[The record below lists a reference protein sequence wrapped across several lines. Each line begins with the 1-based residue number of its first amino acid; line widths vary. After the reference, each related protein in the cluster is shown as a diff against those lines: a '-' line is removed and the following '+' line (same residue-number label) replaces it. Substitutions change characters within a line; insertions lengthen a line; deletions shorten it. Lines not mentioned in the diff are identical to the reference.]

1 MSNNISALNLQF
13 LLWKGDDIKSSI
25 ESLSE
30 QYGVPISELEELV
43 TMSRLAG
50 RMEVSLEIG
59 EAFLNDFKET
69 EGD

>member
-1 MSNNISALNLQF
+1 MEEIKIEKT
-13 LLWKGDDIKSSI
+13 LLEIGDVILKSSI

-50 RMEVSLEIG
+50 RVEVSLEIE

>member
-1 MSNNISALNLQF
+1 MEEIKIEKT
-13 LLWKGDDIKSSI
+13 LLEIGDVILKSSI

-50 RMEVSLEIG
+50 RMEVSLEIE

>member
-1 MSNNISALNLQF
+1 MEEIEIEKT
-13 LLWKGDDIKSSI
+13 LLEIGDDILKSSI

-50 RMEVSLEIG
+50 RMEESLEIK
-59 EAFLNDFKET
+59 ERFLNDFKGT
-69 EGD
+69 EED

>member
-1 MSNNISALNLQF
+1 MEEIKIEKT
-13 LLWKGDDIKSSI
+13 LLEIGDVILKSSI